1 MRIGFIGLGRMGA
14 NMVRRLVQDGHEV
27 VIYNR
32 TPEKTTELATE
43 HEAITT
49 SFSIEE
55 LVDKLEAPRA
65 VWVMVPAGDA
75 TEAQIAEL
83 LEHLQPGDTIIDGG
97 NTNFHDD
104 VRRHSALKDKG
115 VQYVDAG
122 TSGGVWGLQVGYC
135 LMVGGDAEAV
145 TPLVPIF
152 TSLAPKDGYLH
163 VGGPGAGHYVK
174 MVHNGIEYGLMQA
187 YAEGFEILHAS
198 DYPLDLAAISELWM
212 QGSVVRSWLL
222 ELAGRAFRTNG
233 QDLDDL
239 KGYVSDS
246 GEGRWTVQE
255 AIDKD
260 VPAPVITLSLLT
272 RFRSRQDDTYA
283 GKVLAALRNEFG
295 GHAVKTD

>member
-104 VRRHSALKDKG
+104 VRRHGALKDKG
-115 VQYVDAG
+115 VHYVDAG

-135 LMVGGDAEAV
+135 LMVGGDVEAV

-222 ELAGRAFRTNG
+222 ELAGRAFRANG
-233 QDLDDL
+233 QDLENL